1 MTSSKAGAAWL
12 SVVSNVVLIVLK
24 LVAGLLTGSIA
35 ILTEAIHSSIDLV
48 ASLIALFSVRK
59 AEEPADEDHPYGH
72 EKAENVAAGAEAML
86 ILLGAVIIVIEAIR
100 RLVNGSEVSDVGIGI
115 AIIGISIVANLI
127 VSGYLYRRARAL
139 ESPALEGDAAH
150 LRADALTS
158 IAVLVGLVLVEVTGN
173 AAFDSIAALLV
184 AGAIVATGNPPGPQ
198 VGPRP
203 DGRGAARR
211 RARPDRAGDRH
222 LPHARDG
229 RLPQAPRPERGLAAP
244 RRPARAVP
252 GRDEPRGG
260 SSAGSRAARRDRGGV
275 HERRRADPRRARGV
289 LPRRERGG
297 RPVPPGMRP
306 GRAAQVRFTAPARP
320 TATTVIA

>member
-100 RLVNGSEVSDVGIGI
+100 RLVNGSEISDVGIGI
-115 AIIGISIVANLI
+115 AIIGISIVANLV
-127 VSGYLYRRARAL
+127 VSGYLYRRAKAL

-150 LRADALTS
+150 LRADAITS

-184 AGAIVATGNPPGPQ
+184 AGAIVATGIRLARKSGRVLMDEALPDSELDLIERVIATSTNAR
-198 VGPRP
+198 VG
-203 DGRGAARR
+203 G
-211 RARPDRAGDRH
+211 
-222 LPHARDG
+222 
-229 RLPQAPRPERGLAAP
+229 LPQAPRAQCGVAASC
-244 RRPARAVP
+244 RPARSVP

-260 SSAGSRAARRDRGGV
+260 SPAGPRAA
-275 HERRRADPRRARGV
+275 
-289 LPRRERGG
+289 
-297 RPVPPGMRP
+297 
-306 GRAAQVRFTAPARP
+306 
-320 TATTVIA
+320 